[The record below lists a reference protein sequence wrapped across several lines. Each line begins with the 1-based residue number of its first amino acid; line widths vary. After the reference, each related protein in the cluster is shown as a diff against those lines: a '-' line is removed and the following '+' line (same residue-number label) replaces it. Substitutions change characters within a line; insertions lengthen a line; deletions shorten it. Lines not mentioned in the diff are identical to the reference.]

1 MTLIGAFLL
10 TLTLAL
16 ACTLALDF
24 IQMGGNASY
33 LWRHSLTKALVLT
46 LFGAAV
52 IWLIVVLVLSL
63 TGRLWLTVGVMFAAT
78 LVIGSI
84 NYQKLQL
91 RQEPLYPSDWQM
103 AENPGFLT
111 QMVGWNAVVMMGVLV
126 SLVLMISILVGRVLD
141 HRFPRVTREAYPRT
155 GV

>member
-33 LWRHSLTKALVLT
+33 IWRHSLTKALVLT
-46 LFGAAV
+46 VFGAAM
-52 IWLIVVLVLSL
+52 IWMIIVLVLSL
-63 TGRLWLTVGVMFAAT
+63 TGRLWLTVGVTFAAT
-78 LVIGSI
+78 LVIGFI
-84 NYQKLQL
+84 NYKKLQL

-103 AENPGFLT
+103 AEHSGFLT
-111 QMVGWNAVVMMGVLV
+111 QMVGWSTVILIGVFV
-126 SLVLMISILVGRVLD
+126 SLVLMICVLI
-141 HRFPRVTREAYPRT
+141 
-155 GV
+155 